1 MELKNKNFEDISNQI
16 LYLINFGQDI
26 QEDLKLQLMS
36 RYKLEIDTIRN
47 EGTKKE
53 ITKFY
58 SKSFTK

>member
-1 MELKNKNFEDISNQI
+1 MELKNKSFEDISNQI

-26 QEDLKLQLMS
+26 PEDLKLQLIS

-58 SKSFTK
+58 SKNFAK

>member
-1 MELKNKNFEDISNQI
+1 MELKDKSFEDISNQI

-26 QEDLKLQLMS
+26 PEDLKLQLMS

>member
-26 QEDLKLQLMS
+26 TEDLKLQLMS

>member
-1 MELKNKNFEDISNQI
+1 MELKNKSFEDISNQI

-26 QEDLKLQLMS
+26 PEDLKLQLIS

>member
-1 MELKNKNFEDISNQI
+1 MELKNKSFEDISNQI

-26 QEDLKLQLMS
+26 PEDLKLQLMS

>member
-1 MELKNKNFEDISNQI
+1 MELKDKSFEDISNQI

-26 QEDLKLQLMS
+26 PEDLKLQLIS

>member
-1 MELKNKNFEDISNQI
+1 MELKDKSFEDISNQI

-26 QEDLKLQLMS
+26 SEELKLQLIS
-36 RYKLEIDTIRN
+36 RYKLEINTIRN

-58 SKSFTK
+58 NKSSTE

>member
-1 MELKNKNFEDISNQI
+1 MELKNKSFEDISNQI

-26 QEDLKLQLMS
+26 PEDLKLQLMS
-36 RYKLEIDTIRN
+36 RYRLEIDTIRN
-47 EGTKKE
+47 ERTKKE